1 MGKLQSSA
9 TVAPILLLCPACG
22 VQVQTGRGSR
32 VGGAVGKAPS
42 PMQRQPRGSPG
53 RMWQLMGLACVVS
66 CLLGIHVERP
76 HAPCHADGQDGLLS
90 SAPAFHDAGV
100 DVDAG
105 AVHEPTLWDI
115 RLGNPRKLALRVGVC
130 APDVSARP
138 EGWCRASRAGS
149 GAAQGTGEGE
159 TGCARFKKD
168 PDPEPLPSTKGT
180 GQAYVGVPS
189 NLLLPSGSV
198 DDTPTYQNMRTS
210 PPTTSHGETL
220 NLCSEAPRAVDGDHF
235 RRPSTPCPRT
245 PAPRLPRCEI
255 PM

>member
-22 VQVQTGRGSR
+22 VEVQTGRGSR
-32 VGGAVGKAPS
+32 VGGA
-42 PMQRQPRGSPG
+42 PRGSPG

-149 GAAQGTGEGE
+149 GARPREPGRG
-159 TGCARFKKD
+159 RRVVRKD

-189 NLLLPSGSV
+189 NLLPPSGSV